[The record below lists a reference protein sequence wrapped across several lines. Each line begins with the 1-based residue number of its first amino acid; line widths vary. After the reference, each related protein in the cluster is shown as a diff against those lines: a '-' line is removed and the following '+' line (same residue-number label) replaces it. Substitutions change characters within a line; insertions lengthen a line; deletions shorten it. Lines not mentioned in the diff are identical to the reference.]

1 MTAQQLNKLFSDAAA
16 DASFQRWSE
25 QRRPSFRLVFACEY
39 GTLWKFTTKEWWR
52 FATKT
57 VQNNGSF
64 DLPLCKA
71 IRANPRQVIR
81 GADGKIYAV
90 DESIRCVNLR
100 DWTLA
105 DWKSEIDDSG
115 LLSS

>member
-25 QRRPSFRLVFACEY
+25 QRRPWFRLVFACEY
-39 GTLWKFTTKEWWR
+39 GTIWKFTTKEWWQ

-57 VQNNGSF
+57 GRNNGSF
-64 DLPLCKA
+64 DLPLSKA
-71 IRANPRQVIR
+71 IRVHSRQVVR
-81 GADGKIYAV
+81 GSDGKISAV
-90 DESIRCVNLR
+90 DESIRCVNLLE
-100 DWTLA
+100 WTLA
-105 DWKSEIDDSG
+105 DWKREVDSSV